1 MLRRRLALGITIVA
15 LAVGTASPV
24 LQNELTQDDVPLI
37 REDARIHDL
46 GNIREMVTT
55 PFWPKG
61 GVIGHHR
68 PLMTV
73 TLALEWAMGRGAV
86 ISYKVMSL
94 ALHAAAAL
102 ALFLLCLELLPL
114 GWAAAAALAFAVHP
128 VHVEAVAIAI
138 NQGELLIALAYCLV
152 VRWYI
157 RFRRE
162 RLPTWRD
169 RVILGIVIL
178 VATLFKETGVV
189 LPALLGA
196 AELLLIPGAGWR
208 ERLRHFRPTVLVQ
221 VLAVLVVVWMRILVL
236 GEARG
241 TFTAEGLIGQ
251 GMGGRALTMLGVV
264 PEYLR
269 LLFWPASLQ
278 ADYSPGE
285 IVPATAWGSA
295 QSLGLMIL
303 LLVGVL
309 MVRLWKSAPIV
320 VFGLAWIAIGIAPV
334 HNVVVPAGIVLA
346 ERTLFLPSVGAM
358 LVVAALGAG
367 VVEAATARRRATLW
381 LITGAMT
388 IAITLGAAR
397 SWSRYHVWRTQIG
410 LWTQTVIDAP
420 DSYRAWIALGSLMIR
435 PEHFEMG
442 VRFTQRGLDIYQN
455 PAAMIGLGQTLQNHG
470 ACDRAIPVY
479 QRALAIS
486 EFAPGRSEYLSCL
499 TWEGEYDLAYRE
511 AMTGIRSGYYYKV
524 FRSWRR
530 YLETL
535 RRDRPPRHSHFAPPG
550 ITDLLTSEKEEPGVW
565 QLQPALK
572 TEVE

>member
-1 MLRRRLALGITIVA
+1 
-15 LAVGTASPV
+15 
-24 LQNELTQDDVPLI
+24 
-37 REDARIHDL
+37 
-46 GNIREMVTT
+46 
-55 PFWPKG
+55 
-61 GVIGHHR
+61 
-68 PLMTV
+68 
-73 TLALEWAMGRGAV
+73 
-86 ISYKVMSL
+86 
-94 ALHAAAAL
+94 
-102 ALFLLCLELLPL
+102 
-114 GWAAAAALAFAVHP
+114 
-128 VHVEAVAIAI
+128 
-138 NQGELLIALAYCLV
+138 
-152 VRWYI
+152 
-157 RFRRE
+157 
-162 RLPTWRD
+162 
-169 RVILGIVIL
+169 
-178 VATLFKETGVV
+178 
-189 LPALLGA
+189 
-196 AELLLIPGAGWR
+196 
-208 ERLRHFRPTVLVQ
+208 VQ

-285 IVPATAWGSA
+285 IVPATSWGTA
-295 QSLGLMIL
+295 QTLGSMIL

-309 MVRLWKSAPIV
+309 VVRLWKSAPV
-320 VFGLAWIAIGIAPV
+320 LVFGLAWIAIGIAPV
-334 HNVVVPAGIVLA
+334 HNVIVPAGIVLA

-358 LVVAALGAG
+358 IVVAALLSGVAESAAG
-367 VVEAATARRRATLW
+367 RRRATTW
-381 LITGAMT
+381 LLAGAMT
-388 IAITLGAAR
+388 VAISLGAAR

-442 VRFTQRGLDIYQN
+442 VRFTQRGLDIYPN

-470 ACDRAIPVY
+470 SCDRAIAVY
-479 QRALAIS
+479 QRALAIN

-535 RRDRPPRHSHFAPPG
+535 RRERPPRHSHFAPPG
-550 ITDLLTSEKEEPGVW
+550 ISELLTSEKEEPGVW

-572 TEVE
+572 PEAE